1 VPPRSQPSRLLLVAT
16 QLADS
21 PPEQAPSGTAP
32 GAEAPAPPLP
42 PEPGVHGCA
51 KCGARMAG
59 GQDWCL
65 QCGAGAAGS
74 VGGGGWRSLAT
85 VLGVTAAL
93 LLGAAAAGYA
103 ALSKKSRHAPV
114 VTKTVAQVTT
124 APLTTATTP
133 GLTATTPTTPLPGVS
148 AKPPKIPVK
157 AATPTPAAPAPTTTP
172 TTPATTTPTGNQNN
186 SGTGGSKTPE
196 EKQPEALL
204 LDTNAASTYDPY
216 AYPASWFGD
225 PSLAIDGDTTTGWSA
240 QVNPATAPALAEG
253 LVIDLKSPHKLSA
266 VKLVT
271 STPGMTVQVYGSAA
285 KRLPTSITDP
295 AWVPLSRSITV
306 KKHHARLGLRNQ
318 AKSYRFV
325 TLWIS
330 KAPAS
335 AAGTPEAPGKVTIDE
350 LELLPA

>member
-1 VPPRSQPSRLLLVAT
+1 VAT

-21 PPEQAPSGTAP
+21 PPEQAPSGIAS

-42 PEPGVHGCA
+42 PEPGSHGCA
-51 KCGARMAG
+51 KCGARMTG

-65 QCGAGAAGS
+65 QCGAGAPGS
-74 VGGGGWRSLAT
+74 VGSGGWRSLTT
-85 VLGVTAAL
+85 VLALTAVL

-103 ALSKKSRHAPV
+103 ALSKKTRHAPI
-114 VTKTVAQVTT
+114 VTQTVAQAAP
-124 APLTTATTP
+124 APLASTTP
-133 GLTATTPTTPLPGVS
+133 PGATPTTPTTPLPGAV

-157 AATPTPAAPAPTTTP
+157 AVTPTPAAPAPAATTP
-172 TTPATTTPTGNQNN
+172 TTTTGTGNQNN
-186 SGTGGSKTPE
+186 SSTGGSKTPE

-204 LDTNAASTYDPY
+204 LDTNAAATYDPY

-225 PSLAIDGDTTTGWSA
+225 PSLAIDGDTTTAWSA

-253 LVIDLKSPHKLSA
+253 LVIDLKSARKLSA

-271 STPGMTVQVYGSAA
+271 STPGMTVQIYGSAA
-285 KRLPTSITDP
+285 KRLPASITDP

-306 KKHHARLGLRNQ
+306 KKRHARLGLRNH

-325 TLWIS
+325 TLWVS

-335 AAGTPEAPGKVTIDE
+335 AVGTPEAPGKVTIDE

>member
-1 VPPRSQPSRLLLVAT
+1 MAT

-42 PEPGVHGCA
+42 PEPGSHGCA
-51 KCGARMAG
+51 KCGARMTG

-65 QCGAGAAGS
+65 QCGAGAPGS
-74 VGGGGWRSLAT
+74 VGSGGWRSLTT
-85 VLGVTAAL
+85 VLALTAVL

-103 ALSKKSRHAPV
+103 ALSKKTRHAPI
-114 VTKTVAQVTT
+114 VTQTVAQATP
-124 APLTTATTP
+124 APLASTTP
-133 GLTATTPTTPLPGVS
+133 PGATPTTPTTPLPGAV

-157 AATPTPAAPAPTTTP
+157 AVTPTPAAPAPAATTP
-172 TTPATTTPTGNQNN
+172 TTTTPTGNQNT
-186 SGTGGSKTPE
+186 SSTGGSKTPE

-204 LDTNAASTYDPY
+204 LDTNAAATYDPY

-240 QVNPATAPALAEG
+240 QVNPATAPPLAEG
-253 LVIDLKSPHKLSA
+253 LVIDLKSARKLSA

-271 STPGMTVQVYGSAA
+271 STPGMTVQIYGSAA
-285 KRLPTSITDP
+285 KRLPASITDP

-306 KKHHARLGLRNQ
+306 KKRHARLGLRNQ

-325 TLWIS
+325 ALWVS

-335 AAGTPEAPGKVTIDE
+335 AVGTPEAPGKVTIDE

>member
-1 VPPRSQPSRLLLVAT
+1 MT
-16 QLADS
+16 
-21 PPEQAPSGTAP
+21 
-32 GAEAPAPPLP
+32 
-42 PEPGVHGCA
+42 
-51 KCGARMAG
+51 G

-65 QCGAGAAGS
+65 QCGAGAPGS
-74 VGGGGWRSLAT
+74 VGSGGWRSLTT
-85 VLGVTAAL
+85 VLALTAVL

-103 ALSKKSRHAPV
+103 ALSKKTRHAPI
-114 VTKTVAQVTT
+114 VTQTVAQATP
-124 APLTTATTP
+124 APLASTTP
-133 GLTATTPTTPLPGVS
+133 PGATPTTPTTPLPGAV

-157 AATPTPAAPAPTTTP
+157 AVTPTPAAPAPAATTP
-172 TTPATTTPTGNQNN
+172 TTTTGTGNQNN
-186 SGTGGSKTPE
+186 SSTGGSKTPE

-204 LDTNAASTYDPY
+204 LDTNAAATYDPY

-225 PSLAIDGDTTTGWSA
+225 PSLAIDGDSTTGWSA

-253 LVIDLKSPHKLSA
+253 LVIDLKSARKLSA

-271 STPGMTVQVYGSAA
+271 STPGMTVQIYGSAA
-285 KRLPTSITDP
+285 KRLPASITDP

-306 KKHHARLGLRNQ
+306 KKRHARLGLRNQ

-325 TLWIS
+325 ALWVS

-335 AAGTPEAPGKVTIDE
+335 AVGTPEAPGKVTIDE